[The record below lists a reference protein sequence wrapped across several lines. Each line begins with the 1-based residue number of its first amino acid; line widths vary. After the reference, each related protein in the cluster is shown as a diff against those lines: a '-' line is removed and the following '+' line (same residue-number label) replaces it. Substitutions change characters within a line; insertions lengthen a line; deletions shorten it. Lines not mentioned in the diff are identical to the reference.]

1 MPIIKKANV
10 SSIEQVSKEQVLFGK
25 DKDLILDEEECQ
37 ENDELEENSSNS

>member
-25 DKDLILDEEECQ
+25 DKDTVLDEEELK
-37 ENDELEENSSNS
+37 EDDELEENSSN